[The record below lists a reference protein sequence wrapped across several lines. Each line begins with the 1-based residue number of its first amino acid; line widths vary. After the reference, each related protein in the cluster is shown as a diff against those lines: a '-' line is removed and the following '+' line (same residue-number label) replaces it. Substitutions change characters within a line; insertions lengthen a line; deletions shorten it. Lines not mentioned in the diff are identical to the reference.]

1 MIKQRMRA
9 GTSGMLGTQNEELVT
24 SQFKNTVSEVKPLVK
39 NGKVLKAHGFHLSNS
54 RGDDRPGQVTAKPL
68 FEGPAPTEAVPVR
81 STPQPKESEDI
92 CSRRPLKLAPL
103 ELSSEV
109 KEAQL
114 QKIKGIQLEAN
125 MATQKLAATID
136 EPYPRKGKNQ
146 TKEDFDTSAGMF
158 KSSHLK
164 ETPLAQTPLNTARSI
179 RAAPAP
185 IIQDERKS
193 ILPCK
198 PLIPKLAIAKHEA
211 QEQCSRD
218 SSKHCENP
226 NLLHTSGRR
235 RLRSKQ
241 GKGLEED
248 YGSKGSNVSKNK
260 SMTAYHFKPLLD
272 MVFRFL
278 YTVSHSSIGK
288 VLATRPSSETN

>member
-1 MIKQRMRA
+1 
-9 GTSGMLGTQNEELVT
+9 QNEELVT

-39 NGKVLKAHGFHLSNS
+39 NGKALKAHGFHLSNS
-54 RGDDRPGQVTAKPL
+54 HGDERPGQVTARPL
-68 FEGPAPTEAVPVR
+68 FEGPALTEAMPIR
-81 STPQPKESEDI
+81 SAPPPKESDDI
-92 CSRRPLKLAPL
+92 CPRRPLKLAPL

-125 MATQKLAATID
+125 MAAQKLATTIN
-136 EPYPRKGKNQ
+136 EPYPRKGKNR

-164 ETPLAQTPLNTARSI
+164 ETPLAQTPLNTAGSI

-185 IIQDERKS
+185 IIQNERNS

-198 PLIPKLAIAKHEA
+198 PLVPKLAIAKSEA
-211 QEQCSRD
+211 QGQRSRD
-218 SSKHCENP
+218 SNRHCENP
-226 NLLHTSGRR
+226 NLLHTSGRCH
-235 RLRSKQ
+235 LRSRQ

-248 YGSKGSNVSKNK
+248 HGKSPNPDRLSVDNGKPFRGPHSTGVSGQKK
-260 SMTAYHFKPLLD
+260 H
-272 MVFRFL
+272 
-278 YTVSHSSIGK
+278 
-288 VLATRPSSETN
+288 